1 MDKVLY
7 IGLSVGD
14 LVQGEIYT
22 VNYYDNGWLALST
35 MEGHRV
41 DDCPEEETIS
51 LLDLSCSAS

>member
-51 LLDLSCSAS
+51 L